1 MSNLVTIKFNDKE
14 ILVVKHKDNQWV
26 ILKRVCENLSIDW
39 ESQRQRI
46 SRDYVLSSSTGMIP
60 VETGAGIREFL
71 CLPLEFLNGFL
82 FGIDDSRI
90 RDEVIKEAIRLY
102 KRECY
107 KVLYEHFHPKSN
119 STEISTQDAIF
130 SKLTDIAKIHG
141 DEITE
146 TKRDL
151 IALERSTIALEK
163 DVAMAFKMQQEQLHT
178 QATEIAVLKT
188 TVNIY
193 NEQLRLGV
201 YNQAVQLNQNASKLT
216 TPVKYITIKDTR
228 SDENL
233 KPRVEAYSKVLGYY
247 SLSNKLIKWAA
258 ARCSKIEKIGNLNA
272 YPYQLV
278 LDFFNP
284 IHNHELAK
292 IIDFSKFK
300 EYKELY

>member
-1 MSNLVTIKFNDKE
+1 MTNLVTVNFHGSDIIAIEKDGE
-14 ILVVKHKDNQWV
+14 VLVPM
-26 ILKRVCENLSIDW
+26 KRIVENLSLDWSAQKKRID
-39 ESQRQRI
+39 
-46 SRDYVLSSSTGMIP
+46 RDSVLSIAMAMVAAPTEG
-60 VETGAGIREFL
+60 GIQQLL
-71 CLPLEFLNGFL
+71 CLPLKYINGFL
-82 FGIDDSRI
+82 FGISDSQI
-90 RDEVIKEAIRLY
+90 QDPNIKTKVILY

-107 KVLYEHFHPKSN
+107 DILYNHFHPKPN
-119 STEISTQDAIF
+119 STEISTQNAIF
-130 SKLTDIAKIHG
+130 SSLRDIAKIHG

-163 DVAMAFKMQQEQLHT
+163 DIAMAFKMQQEQLHT
-178 QATEIAVLKT
+178 QSTEIAVLKA

-233 KPRVEAYSKVLGYY
+233 KLRVEAYSKVLGYY